1 MSLARCDITFG
12 KLCELVYISI
22 DTAEPIYE
30 GKVRFY
36 DDKTEIHPEDDCAI
50 EKAFN
55 EDRNFHADIL
65 YGDYAVRIY
74 KAQLVVTDY
83 SLERGYKSDAWDF
96 EESNLRLK
104 LRPSS
109 PEFQLLDDKGL
120 I

>member
-1 MSLARCDITFG
+1 M
-12 KLCELVYISI
+12 YISI

-30 GKVRFY
+30 GEVRFY
-36 DDKTEIHPEDDCAI
+36 SDTQEEHPEDDCVI

-83 SLERGYKSDAWDF
+83 SIERGYKADAWDF
-96 EESNLRLK
+96 EESELRFK

-109 PEFQLLDDKGL
+109 PEFQLLDDKRL